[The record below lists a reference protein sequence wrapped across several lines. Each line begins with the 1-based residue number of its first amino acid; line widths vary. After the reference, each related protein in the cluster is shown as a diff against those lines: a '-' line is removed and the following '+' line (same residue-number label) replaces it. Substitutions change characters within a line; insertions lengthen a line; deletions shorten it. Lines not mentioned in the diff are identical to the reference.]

1 MVKNSIVAIVIIAII
16 ALAVPVSEVAHRV
29 RYGHFLRPGLHT
41 DVVRG
46 DSDIGTN
53 DTYYARV
60 WNLTFKTIEIEGC
73 RLPGGYV
80 GSGVLYHWDVQRW
93 DVSRNNWSSLH
104 GANNWIPQPLGGS
117 NSNDD
122 YWSKCGNEIT
132 RVRPFTT
139 RTLAWVYKDWVTPSD
154 LIRMAIH
161 TSAKTPLDQQMIIYT
176 QMFSIQK

>member
-1 MVKNSIVAIVIIAII
+1 MIKKAII
-16 ALAVPVSEVAHRV
+16 ALVIISLVLPIIKVIHRA
-29 RYGHFLRPGLHT
+29 RYGHFVRLGLHT
-41 DVVRG
+41 DIVIG
-46 DSDIGTN
+46 DSDVGAN

-60 WNLTFKTIEIEGC
+60 WNLSFRTIDIEGC
-73 RLPGGYV
+73 RLPRGYV

-154 LIRMAIH
+154 SIRMAIH
-161 TSAKTPLDQQMIIYT
+161 TSVKTPLDQQLIIYT